1 MMSAGNRPSH
11 IKTVWR
17 GWQRP
22 GERAGR
28 GVAARAGLAPVAK
41 AGKAASGTWEQSPA
55 KGFPLFLS
63 RFKPKTVDRSGTRR
77 TVGSFP
83 PPPPLFFLPRR
94 TTRLQISVSFDAE
107 LLVDR

>member
-28 GVAARAGLAPVAK
+28 GVAARASLAPVAK
-41 AGKAASGTWEQSPA
+41 AGKAASGTFWEQSPA
-55 KGFPLFLS
+55 KGFPLFPLQAQDSRAVWNPKDYMVLS
-63 RFKPKTVDRSGTRR
+63 PSPTTF
-77 TVGSFP
+77 FP
-83 PPPPLFFLPRR
+83 PRR
-94 TTRLQISVSFDAE
+94 TSRLQISVSFDAE